1 MKVGEREKEVAERE
15 VDVVRRQRALS
26 VREAFLLGKEGKV
39 KGMFV

>member
-15 VDVVRRQRALS
+15 DVVRRQRALS